1 MRIHLFVLLLM
12 AAALPAA
19 AQPAGDEAGARA
31 AASGFHAA
39 LTAGDAGKAMALV
52 AEDALFLEAGSVET
66 RAEYEKDHLPADIAF
81 EKGVTIKRG
90 PLRVVVSGNAAWVTS
105 TSEYGGSYQGRKVD
119 SIGTELMV
127 LSRGDSGW
135 RIRAVHWSSRPRPAK

>member
-1 MRIHLFVLLLM
+1 MRIHLFVLLW
-12 AAALPAA
+12 AASALPAV

-39 LTAGDAGKAMALV
+39 LTAGDAAKVMALV
-52 AEDALFLEAGSVET
+52 ADDALFLEAGAVET

-81 EKGVTIKRG
+81 EKGVTIKRS
-90 PLRVVVSGNAAWVTS
+90 PLRVVVAGTAAWVTS
-105 TSEYGGSYQGRKVD
+105 TSEYAGSYQGRKVD

-127 LSRGDSGW
+127 LSRGDAGW